1 MELTKLTTIPGSEKN
16 ISMTNVDN
24 FERSDNFY
32 NSLTPKKHLR
42 TFSST
47 KSNFSIISFQY
58 IGHEDYSEWSGTGG
72 QWQAQAH

>member
-1 MELTKLTTIPGSEKN
+1 MELTTIPGSEKN

-32 NSLTPKKHLR
+32 NSLTPKKVEHLR
-42 TFSST
+42 T
-47 KSNFSIISFQY
+47 FSIISFQY